1 MKALFFVLFLVLAGQ
16 VVLFFVIRARKRKIR
31 SEDVL
36 FKYNIESRSDLWKR
50 LNDPSIPEEDRKK
63 LDKLYQKG

>member
-16 VVLFFVIRARKRKIR
+16 VVLFFVIRARKRKNR